1 MAHNNKQL
9 LCKLAYLEFVHDQ
22 LATELQYV
30 DTLLRSLGFPMGLE
44 SAKLVAQE
52 LLEESDE
59 YLGPLYDDTLS
70 QDESPPEDNR
80 FAS

>member
-1 MAHNNKQL
+1 MAHNIEQL
-9 LCKLAYLEFVHDQ
+9 LGKLAYLEFVHDQ

-52 LLEESDE
+52 LLEESEE
-59 YLGPLYDDTLS
+59 YLGSIYDDTFT
-70 QDESPPEDNR
+70 QEDYPPEDNR